1 MGVSGGLSIM
11 VHGLRLLLEQHGDF
25 VVVRID
31 FRNAYNEVDRRR
43 AFDVIAG
50 DPSLADMVPLLH
62 ALYASEGLIFT
73 GEGERL
79 FAGLRAG
86 DSSTGF
92 GQGAPL
98 SSAAFCLAIHRFVVE
113 LDAALQPSGGW
124 RARTRTRRSTRTA
137 TGRGPGPAAGSGV
150 REGASGGV

>member
-1 MGVSGGLSIM
+1 MFEDRLAPQQVAVGVSGGLSIM
-11 VHGLRLLLEQHGDF
+11 VHGLRLLLEQRGDF
-25 VVVRID
+25 VIVRID

-43 AFDVIAG
+43 AFDRIAR
-50 DPSLADMVPLLH
+50 DPALADMVPLLH
-62 ALYASEGLIFT
+62 ALYAPEGLIFT

-98 SSAAFCLAIHRFVVE
+98 SSAAFCLAIHEFVVE
-113 LDAALQPSGGW
+113 LDAALRPSGGC
-124 RARTRTRRSTRTA
+124 RARCTRCGGSRRGGSR
-137 TGRGPGPAAGSGV
+137 RAG
-150 REGASGGV
+150 GG